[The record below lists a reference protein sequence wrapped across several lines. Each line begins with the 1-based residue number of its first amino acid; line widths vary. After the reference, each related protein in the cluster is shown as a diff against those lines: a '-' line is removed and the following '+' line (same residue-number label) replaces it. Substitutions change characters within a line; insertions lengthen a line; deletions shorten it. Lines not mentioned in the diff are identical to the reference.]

1 MHIVGTPPAEM
12 VERIQDFI
20 ERPAAPS
27 LSLRWIPWL
36 MNGLAVPFL
45 LISALFVAVWVNM
58 LRRELGGGGP
68 A

>member
-1 MHIVGTPPAEM
+1 
-12 VERIQDFI
+12 
-20 ERPAAPS
+20 
-27 LSLRWIPWL
+27 